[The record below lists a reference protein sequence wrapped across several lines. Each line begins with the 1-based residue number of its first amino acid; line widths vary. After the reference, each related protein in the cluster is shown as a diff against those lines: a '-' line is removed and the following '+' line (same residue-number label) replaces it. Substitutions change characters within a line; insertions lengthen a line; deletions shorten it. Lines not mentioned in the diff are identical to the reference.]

1 MTWTPLG
8 PSLVL
13 YPRYVDYRRLARANA
28 FGHQCAVQGIAI
40 HPTDERNIL
49 VLTQRVGGASAFR
62 TTDDGHSWNC
72 VADALSQANPQLD
85 LSCAAVHPQLTNVI
99 YLGARRGQR
108 IFVSIDGGLTWPQQR
123 DPGGR
128 VTQLIV
134 DRNSGSDWRAAT
146 LYAGTSAGVAH
157 STDGGDTWTMAEI
170 GEITSLAVFMPT
182 SGARK
187 FYAGVYGRGLFY
199 ADSAAGPW
207 QNLFGA
213 ATGLPAEPPTDAN
226 VVVLVDFSPRHPERV
241 YALVSALDNDHF
253 GPYNQQLFVSTASP
267 PDGAWEERG
276 PGPQPFLDF
285 YLEGLAFMVAPEP
298 FGADTGDV
306 LWCSAG
312 TEPQRSTNGGRTW
325 SRADRSAVHH
335 VDVRALAHH
344 RPKTRYYPDTL
355 PSTATPPSARVY
367 VGSDGGLGAS
377 RRYTDPT
384 FDVTVPPAGLNQFN
398 SGPTY
403 DRSMGWVE
411 NLNHGLTSV
420 AAFQF
425 ASNSD
430 PLAGGPMNMVG
441 YLTTLDNGTS
451 RWRGS
456 LAWRFTAGGD
466 AGPIF
471 VAPTGDGVRA
481 WVNASEGIIWP
492 DWNFVTWIDRD
503 AGRESFAHV
512 VTASAISCGATSN
525 MMGGGGGSLYA
536 GIIAREQVTTL
547 RLPLVSDSM
556 EVEVVPLVMTADFV
570 IGAEVSLNS
579 VGRAYPISRVMADRF
594 WVYVLGTATYGVGT
608 GIRVVRSF
616 VARVSGST
624 ASPISQIFQRS
635 QRMYRLAKAGDTLL
649 AASVDQRLWKLAS
662 ASSAGSATVWTE
674 ISGRPADLSD
684 ASVDV
689 TSIGAAGEYVSGVEI
704 QGATPLIASIVS
716 DAAGTFYVMLSQPVS
731 ATLGGEDIT
740 TPLFRVEADAWVPE
754 PCTLPASPPV
764 TAGVALGK
772 VVSHPTAPGRLFVAR
787 NASVFQLE
795 RGLPEWTWT
804 NLTDNLPGQEIHD
817 LWIGN
822 IAAEGA
828 TPHFV
833 LRATTAVRGVWE
845 LDLNAPTISGARLY
859 FRDHA
864 FDPGWFGPSVDGV
877 LSPLRAGERHWHW
890 QSADIKV
897 DTPLRDS
904 SGDLYYQN
912 EPEAPIPTAGD
923 FAVFKDRSQAAAAAT
938 TARVWVRLNNR
949 SPVPSGRVNVWAI
962 ACLFAGALPSLPSG
976 FWSRFN
982 ADGSINTSTSLGGD
996 WTSLG
1001 VRPASNVSAEAPG
1014 VVGFEMPTGAEGDH
1028 RCIVVFV
1035 HGPDALL
1042 DTAGLSLVVD
1052 EVVPA
1057 RRQIAQRNVAVCRAL
1072 SSMPGTPS
1080 PTSGLSASQADGTGA
1095 DELGATYVQQYVE
1108 FHNPRPEAVL
1118 ATIRFDLAFL
1128 PPALALNLR
1137 LSRNAKPQSVVGA
1150 KRKRAGCLAWPRLL
1164 VSWLRWKL
1172 SDLLGLSSSGKRLP
1186 LASATYETRGGD
1198 EVEVREI
1205 PLAPGGKVAAELV
1218 LRPDERVA
1226 PGDVYHLDVLR
1237 LVKGVVVGGAT
1248 VVVPVAG
1255 EKPAQAPLP
1264 NWDNE
1269 REIAGRTEME
1279 RRV

>member
-13 YPRYVDYRRLARANA
+13 NPRYMDYRRLARANA
-28 FGHQCAVQGIAI
+28 FGHQCAVQSIAI

-49 VLTQRVGGASAFR
+49 VVTQRVGGSSAFR
-62 TTDDGHSWNC
+62 TTDDGHSWSC
-72 VADALSQANPQLD
+72 VADTLTQANPQLE
-85 LSCAAVHPQLTNVI
+85 LSCAAVHPLLTNVI

-134 DRNSGSDWRAAT
+134 DRNSGSDWHAAT

-157 STDGGDTWTMAEI
+157 STDGGDTWTMAAI

-182 SGARK
+182 SGPRQ

-226 VVVLVDFSPRHPERV
+226 LVVLVDFSPRQPERV
-241 YALVSALDNDHF
+241 YALVSTLGNDHSA
-253 GPYNQQLFVSTASP
+253 PNNQRLFVSTASP
-267 PDGAWEERG
+267 PAGAWEERG
-276 PGPQPFLDF
+276 PGPQPFLDY

-298 FGADTGDV
+298 LGADTGDV
-306 LWCSAG
+306 LWCSG
-312 TEPQRSTNGGRTW
+312 GVQPQRSTNGGRTW
-325 SRADRSAVHH
+325 SPADVSAVHH

-344 RPKTRYYPDTL
+344 PPKTRYYPDAL
-355 PSTATPPSARVY
+355 GPTAMTPQARVY
-367 VGSDGGLGAS
+367 LGSDGGLGAS

-384 FDVTVPPAGLNQFN
+384 FDITLPPAGTNQFN

-403 DRSMGWVE
+403 DGSMGWVE

-425 ASNSD
+425 ASNPD
-430 PLAGGPMNMVG
+430 PLAGGPMSTVG

-456 LAWRFTAGGD
+456 LAWRETAGGD

-492 DWNFVTWIDRD
+492 VWNFVTWMDRD
-503 AGRESFAHV
+503 AGREDFAHV
-512 VTASAISCGATSN
+512 VTASANSCGATSN
-525 MMGGGGGSLYA
+525 MMGGAGPSFYV
-536 GIIAREQVTTL
+536 GIIALEQVTTL
-547 RLPLVSDSM
+547 LSPVVASNS
-556 EVEVVPLVMTADFV
+556 EVEVVPVAMTADFIV
-570 IGAEVSLNS
+570 GAEVSLNS
-579 VGRAYPISRVMADRF
+579 IGPAYPISSVMADRF
-594 WVYVLGTATYGVGT
+594 QVYVNGTASHGVGT
-608 GIRVVRSF
+608 GIWVIRSF
-616 VARVSGST
+616 VARVSGTT
-624 ASPISQIFQRS
+624 ATPVSQIFPRS
-635 QRMYRLAKAGDTLL
+635 QRLYRLAKAGDTLL

-674 ISGRPADLSD
+674 ISGRPATLSGASID
-684 ASVDV
+684 A
-689 TSIGAAGEYVSGVEI
+689 TSLGAAGEFVSGVEV
-704 QGATPLIASIVS
+704 QGATPLIAGLVA
-716 DAAGTFYVMLSQPVS
+716 DAAGTFYVMLSQPVG
-731 ATLGGEDIT
+731 ATLGGEEIT

-754 PCTLPASPPV
+754 ACTLPASPPV
-764 TAGVALGK
+764 AAGVALGK

-845 LDLNAPTISGARLY
+845 LDLDAPTISGARLY

-864 FDPGWFGPSVDGV
+864 FDPGWLGPSVDGV

-904 SGDLYYQN
+904 SGALYYQN
-912 EPEAPIPTAGD
+912 EPEAPTPTAGD
-923 FAVFKDRSQAAAAAT
+923 FAVFKDRSQVAAAGT
-938 TARVWVRLNNR
+938 SARVWVRINNR
-949 SPVPSGRVNVWAI
+949 SPLPAGPVNVWAI
-962 ACLFAGALPSLPSG
+962 TCLYSGALPVLPSG
-976 FWSRFN
+976 FWSRF
-982 ADGSINTSTSLGGD
+982 APDGSIDSSTSLGSD

-1001 VRPASNVSAEAPG
+1001 VMPASNVSAEAPG

-1035 HGPDALL
+1035 HGPGALL
-1042 DTAGLSLVVD
+1042 NASGLSLVVD

-1057 RRQIAQRNVAVCRAL
+1057 HTQIAQRNVAVSHAL
-1072 SSMPGTPS
+1072 SPMPGTPS
-1080 PTSGLSASQADGTGA
+1080 PTPGLPASQVEGTGA
-1095 DELGATYVQQYVE
+1095 DELGASYVQQYVE
-1108 FHNPRPEAVL
+1108 FHNPRQEAVL

-1137 LSRNAKPQSVVGA
+1137 LSRNARPQSIAGA

-1172 SDLLGLSSSGKRLP
+1172 ANLLGLSSSGKRLP
-1186 LASATYETRGGD
+1186 LASATYETRAGG

-1205 PLAPGGKVAAELV
+1205 PLAPGSKVAAELL
-1218 LRPDERVA
+1218 LRADERMA
-1226 PGDVYHLDVLR
+1226 PGDVYHLDVLQ
-1237 LVKGVVVGGAT
+1237 LVKGAVVGGAT
-1248 VVVPVAG
+1248 IVVPIAG
-1255 EKPAQAPLP
+1255 MKPAQAQLP
-1264 NWDNE
+1264 NWDDE
-1269 REIAGRTEME
+1269 REIAGRSEME